1 MFKGIHYFGILQN
14 EDYVTYDE
22 PISII
27 NPSFDNSF
35 KLLFSGIQNIGDMT
49 GKKRLQNLLNEIL
62 YPEEKEWIVNIEY
75 LPNELTHVDSKQKK
89 DTIYFNICCKWE
101 TNKGET

>member
-1 MFKGIHYFGILQN
+1 MRCLKEYTILEHYK
-14 EDYVTYDE
+14 TYDE

-35 KLLFSGIQNIGDMT
+35 KLLFSGIQNIGGMT

-62 YPEEKEWIVNIEY
+62 YPEEKELIVNIEY
-75 LPNELTHVDSKQKK
+75 LPNEL
-89 DTIYFNICCKWE
+89 YFDIC
-101 TNKGET
+101 

>member
-1 MFKGIHYFGILQN
+1 
-14 EDYVTYDE
+14 
-22 PISII
+22 
-27 NPSFDNSF
+27 
-35 KLLFSGIQNIGDMT
+35 MT

-75 LPNELTHVDSKQKK
+75 LPNEL
-89 DTIYFNICCKWE
+89 YFDICCKCE